1 MRVVLFVLQFFNKS
15 AIKLLGNFLLEAHVH
30 NNKKK
35 TLTYISFNNCIEFVV
50 LQNVRSVS
58 HYAPTYKEVS
68 QKNIIWLKSAQ
79 TDRNWLKTF
88 PFRAFFKLQLQI
100 RLRENL
106 KTNSESILIR
116 YHPKLN
122 LPVLLTLGFVLT
134 TYLCSSFGRDRYNV
148 TFKPI
153 NSKIHQILERL
164 RSKVITL
171 SSY

>member
-1 MRVVLFVLQFFNKS
+1 MLFYKMFAPFLTMHLRIRKYHKRTLFGLR
-15 AIKLLGNFLLEAHVH
+15 ALRLIGIGLKLSRFEH
-30 NNKKK
+30 
-35 TLTYISFNNCIEFVV
+35 SSSSNC
-50 LQNVRSVS
+50 R
-58 HYAPTYKEVS
+58 
-68 QKNIIWLKSAQ
+68 W
-79 TDRNWLKTF
+79 
-88 PFRAFFKLQLQI
+88 I

-106 KTNSESILIR
+106 KTNSGSILIR